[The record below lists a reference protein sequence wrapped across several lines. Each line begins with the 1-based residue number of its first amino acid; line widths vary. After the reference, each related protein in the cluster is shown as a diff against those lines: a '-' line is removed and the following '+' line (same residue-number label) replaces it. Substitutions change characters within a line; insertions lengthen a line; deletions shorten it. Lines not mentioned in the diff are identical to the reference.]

1 MEAKRP
7 AEGKS
12 TVAAL
17 TGSQRA
23 FLANLR
29 ASKSSDPWLHPY
41 FWAVYTTT
49 GDDRTRFQR

>member
-41 FWAVYTTT
+41 FWAVYTTA